1 MITYL
6 QEAFFIMTV
15 SIAINGF
22 GRIGRMVFRQ
32 AIAQDDLNLVAIN
45 ASYPA
50 ETLAHLIKYDTNHGP
65 FNGTVE
71 TEEGALIVNGK
82 RVVIV
87 SERDPKVLPWKEMGV
102 ELVIEAT
109 GKFNDRDKAAM
120 HLEAGAKKVILTAPG
135 KNEDITVVLGV
146 NDELL
151 DLTKHDVISNASC
164 TTNCLAPVAKVLN
177 DTFGIENG
185 LMTTVH
191 AYTNDQNNIDNPHK
205 DLRRARNCASS
216 IIPTSTGA
224 AKALSLVLPELKGKL
239 HGMALRVPTPN
250 VSLVDLV
257 VDLQKDVTVEEVN
270 AAFIAAAEGPMKGI
284 LNFSMEPL
292 VSSDYNTTTYSST
305 IDGLTTMVMG
315 DRKVKVLAW
324 YDNEWGYSARVVDL
338 AKKVVKELA
347 TVKA

>member
-1 MITYL
+1 
-6 QEAFFIMTV
+6 MTV

-32 AIAQDDLNLVAIN
+32 AMMRGDVNIVAVN

-50 ETLAHLIKYDTNHGP
+50 ETLAHLIKYDTNHGMFP
-65 FNGTVE
+65 GTVE
-71 TEEGALIVNGK
+71 AVEGALIVNGK
-82 RVVIV
+82 RVQLV
-87 SERDPKVLPWKEMGV
+87 SERDPLKLPWAEMGV
-102 ELVIEAT
+102 DIVIEAT
-109 GKFNDRDKAAM
+109 GKFNDRAKAAM
-120 HLEAGAKKVILTAPG
+120 HIEAGAKKVILTAPG
-135 KNEDITVVLGV
+135 KKEDITVVLGV
-146 NDELL
+146 NDDKL
-151 DLTKHDVISNASC
+151 DLSQHDVISNASC

-177 DTFGIENG
+177 DEFGIVNG

-224 AKALSLVLPELKGKL
+224 AKALRLVLPELDGKI

-257 VDLQKDVTVEEVN
+257 VDLEKDVTVEDIN
-270 AAFIAAAEGPMKGI
+270 AAFQNAAEGKMNGI
-284 LNFSMEPL
+284 LNFNMDPL
-292 VSSDYNTTTYSST
+292 VSSDYNTTTFSST
-305 IDGLTTMVMG
+305 VDGLSTIVLG
-315 DRKVKVLAW
+315 DRKVKVIAW

-338 AKKVVKELA
+338 ATKIANELA
-347 TVKA
+347 TVNA

>member
-1 MITYL
+1 
-6 QEAFFIMTV
+6 MTV

-32 AIAQDDLNLVAIN
+32 AMMRGDVNIVAVN
-45 ASYPA
+45 ASYPS
-50 ETLAHLIKYDTNHGP
+50 ETLAHLIKYDTNHGVFP
-65 FNGTVE
+65 GTVE
-71 TEEGALIVNGK
+71 AVEGALIVNGN
-82 RVVIV
+82 RVELV
-87 SERDPKVLPWKEMGV
+87 SERDPLKLPWAQMGV
-102 ELVIEAT
+102 DIVIEAT
-109 GKFNDRDKAAM
+109 GKFNDREKAAM

-146 NDELL
+146 NDDKL
-151 DLTKHDVISNASC
+151 DLSKHDVISNASC

-177 DTFGIENG
+177 DEFGIVNG

-224 AKALSLVLPELKGKL
+224 AKALRLVLPELDGKI

-257 VDLQKDVTVEEVN
+257 VDLERDVTVEEVN
-270 AAFIAAAEGPMKGI
+270 AAFQSYADGKMNGI
-284 LNFSMEPL
+284 LNFNLEPL
-292 VSSDYNTTTYSST
+292 VSSDYNTTTFSST
-305 IDGLTTMVMG
+305 VDGLSTIVLG
-315 DRKVKVLAW
+315 DRKVKVIAW

-338 AKKVVKELA
+338 ATKIAKELA
-347 TVKA
+347 TVNA